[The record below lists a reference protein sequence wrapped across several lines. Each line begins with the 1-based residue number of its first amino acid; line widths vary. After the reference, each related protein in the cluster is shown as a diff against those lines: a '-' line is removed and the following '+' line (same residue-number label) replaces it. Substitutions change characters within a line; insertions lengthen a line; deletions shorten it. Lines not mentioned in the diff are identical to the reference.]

1 MIYPVRGVGGVW
13 RGTTQYHHTDIL
25 YRYITVGVQCY
36 CSSEGVMSDVL
47 VYVFFQVA
55 VDIENSDTKSSQR
68 PKRFT
73 AFFYHSYHTPPPC
86 LST

>member
-47 VYVFFQVA
+47 VYVLFP
-55 VDIENSDTKSSQR
+55 SG
-68 PKRFT
+68 
-73 AFFYHSYHTPPPC
+73 C
-86 LST
+86 